1 MNTAQLSLRQTPSLD
16 VPLRFFLTAPLFAIL
31 AMLLWLFKGESLLIN
46 RWSPD
51 VLAFTHLFT
60 LGWMLQIMS
69 GALLQLLPVL
79 FGIIFI
85 KARLWSTLIHSSL
98 TIGTLFLV
106 SGWIFDIK
114 IFLQI
119 SWLFLFLGSFILIS
133 ILGVALFKSPNK
145 SPILISTRLALI
157 AAIVTLELGLALL
170 LLFAWKE
177 PIYNPV
183 FFTKVH
189 LGWGLMGW
197 TLLLVV
203 GIAYQVVPMF
213 QITPTYPN
221 HFSRFFSP
229 FLFGILIC
237 WTTGLILHLDVILL
251 FSESILF
258 FLAITFAIVTLKIQN
273 KRLRKLPDITLNFWR
288 FGMIGLTI
296 SALFYLTGY
305 IWEFPQ
311 RDILQGVLFM
321 GGFVLPV
328 IQGMLY
334 KIIPFLIWLHLTNAQ
349 LDFTKKIKVPNV
361 KQIITEQWQR
371 WHFWLFLVTFILA
384 IIAVI
389 IPPYFSQLA
398 AFFGLISFSLLE
410 YNLIK
415 ATQKYSLTRHQ
426 INVFQT

>member
-31 AMLLWLFKGESLLIN
+31 AMLLWLFKGDVLFIN
-46 RWSPD
+46 RWSPE

-79 FGIIFI
+79 FGIIFV
-85 KARLWSTLIHSSL
+85 KSRLWSTLIHSCL
-98 TIGTLFLV
+98 TIGTLLLA
-106 SGWIFDIK
+106 SGWIFEIK

-119 SWLFLFLGSFILIS
+119 SYLFLLLGSVILIS
-133 ILGVALFKSPNK
+133 LLGFGLFKSPNK
-145 SPILISTRLALI
+145 SPILMSTRLAFVSLI
-157 AAIVTLELGLALL
+157 ITLGLGLILL
-170 LLFAWKE
+170 VLFAFDIQ
-177 PIYNPV
+177 IYNPL
-183 FFTKVH
+183 FLTKLH
-189 LGWGLMGW
+189 LTWGLMGW

-203 GIAYQVVPMF
+203 GIGYQVVPMF
-213 QITPTYPN
+213 QITPIYPN
-221 HFSRFFSP
+221 YFSRSFAP

-237 WTTGLILHLDVILL
+237 WTIEVPLDIILAFLVI
-251 FSESILF
+251 S
-258 FLAITFAIVTLKIQN
+258 FAIITLKLQH

-288 FGMIGLTI
+288 FGMIGLI
-296 SALFYLTGY
+296 ANSLFYLTGY
-305 IWEFPQ
+305 VWDFPQ
-311 RDILQGVLFM
+311 RDVLQGILFI

-361 KQIITEQWQR
+361 KQIITEKWQR
-371 WHFWLFLVTFILA
+371 WHFWFFLVSFISTL
-384 IIAVI
+384 ISII
-389 IPPYFSQLA
+389 IPQYFSQLA
-398 AFFGLISFSLLE
+398 AFLGLISFSLLE

-415 ATQKYSLTRHQ
+415 ATQKYLVERKKIREIQ
-426 INVFQT
+426 KI